1 MEQTAERRNGRLDD
15 DWEAEGTGG
24 RGEFEELR
32 SHFEAR
38 ERETRSPTRVPSRS
52 GITGALPGRVNR
64 RSEEVRLFAGLINQ
78 ERD

>member
-1 MEQTAERRNGRLDD
+1 MTND

-32 SHFEAR
+32 ITFEAR
-38 ERETRSPTRVPSRS
+38 ERETRSPTPVPSRS

-64 RSEEVRLFAGLINQ
+64 KSEEVSLICRL
-78 ERD
+78 D